1 MFKRNKKI
9 KDNKDNSK
17 LYKLSEEDFDKIIQL
32 AGLEIAY
39 LEYGFDEF
47 LKLINILLAN
57 NDFYTVRQALEVI
70 KIAMNENKELL
81 EKDKIN
87 YNSLVKHYIV
97 QCKKYLDT
105 IEKELL
111 ISYLDEE

>member
-1 MFKRNKKI
+1 
-9 KDNKDNSK
+9 
-17 LYKLSEEDFDKIIQL
+17 
-32 AGLEIAY
+32 
-39 LEYGFDEF
+39 
-47 LKLINILLAN
+47 
-57 NDFYTVRQALEVI
+57 
-70 KIAMNENKELL
+70 MNENKELL

>member
-1 MFKRNKKI
+1 MFKKNKKI
-9 KDNKDNSK
+9 KDNSE
-17 LYKLSEEDFDKIIQL
+17 LYKLSKEDFDKIIQL
-32 AGLEIAY
+32 AGLEMAY

-57 NDFYTVRQALEVI
+57 DDFYTVKQALEVI
-70 KIAMNENKELL
+70 KLAMNEDKELL

-97 QCKKYLDT
+97 QYKKYLDT